1 MSQTYVTFKKYPDAK
16 QAQALQQFLIENGIE
31 CTFKD
36 TSPST
41 GAAISGDFM
50 REYEVQLHPD
60 NFEQAETLLEKQ
72 AEGMIVD
79 LPEDYYL
86 LTFTDEELHDV
97 VMKHDEWSEFDYLL
111 ARKLLEER
119 GKTIDEASLKQ
130 LRRQRLEDLAKP
142 EKDQTFWV
150 VMGYVLAISGGL
162 FGIITGYVL
171 LTSQKT
177 LPNGQMV
184 HTYSKRDRIHGK
196 NILILGLILLVTI
209 AAIKILKLV

>member
-50 REYEVQLHPD
+50 REYEVQLHPE

-72 AEGMIVD
+72 AEGMIAD

-119 GKTIDEASLKQ
+119 GKTIDETSLKQ
-130 LRRQRLEDLAKP
+130 LRKQRLEDLAKP

-150 VMGYVLAISGGL
+150 VMGYFLAILGGL

-184 HTYSKRDRIHGK
+184 HTYSKRDRMHGK
-196 NILILGLILLVTI
+196 NILIVGLILLVTSV
-209 AAIKILKLV
+209 AIKILKLV

>member
-41 GAAISGDFM
+41 GTAISGDFM

-72 AEGMIVD
+72 AEGMIAD

-130 LRRQRLEDLAKP
+130 LRKQRLEDLAKP

-150 VMGYVLAISGGL
+150 VMGYFLAISGGL

-184 HTYSKRDRIHGK
+184 HTYSKRDRKHGK
-196 NILILGLILLVTI
+196 NILILGLILLVLI
-209 AAIKILKLV
+209 GAIKILKLV